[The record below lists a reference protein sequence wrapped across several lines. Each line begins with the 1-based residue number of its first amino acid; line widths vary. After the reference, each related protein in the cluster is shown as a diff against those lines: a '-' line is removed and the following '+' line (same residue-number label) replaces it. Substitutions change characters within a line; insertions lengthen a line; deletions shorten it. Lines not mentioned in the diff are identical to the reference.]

1 MLLASGELVVEVDD
15 PLSIVAGEDAF
26 VAVNVAV
33 TAFAGVIVL
42 EGTADVAGEDVFTID
57 DDDDDGDDGAFD
69 EISCRSLSNMFKM
82 SLSKFLPPRPACI
95 AD

>member
-1 MLLASGELVVEVDD
+1 M
-15 PLSIVAGEDAF
+15 
-26 VAVNVAV
+26 AV

-42 EGTADVAGEDVFTID
+42 KGTADVAGEGVFTVD
-57 DDDDDGDDGAFD
+57 DDDDDGAFD

-82 SLSKFLPPRPACI
+82 SLSKSLPPRPACI